1 MKRFLAILFFISCSA
16 KVFAQVNTLADSLY
30 FLQTGK
36 HFSQKDTIDNVF
48 YIPVSQDIYFNKLRR
63 FNNDFSQSNATQ
75 LVADSNRRAGF
86 LQFSYLNT
94 KGGLHST
101 QQAYKTQQAEMYTE
115 GFSTIGRVKISG
127 KFRFNKFWQDSLAN
141 NLNASED
148 GITPYYYFTP
158 KAGTYEGQDYAMSS
172 IVAYNALKDKLYL
185 GLQADY
191 KYHWI
196 TGSVDPRIDDKNLQV
211 NFYPSITWR
220 MNKTLVGIEYLIGY
234 GDETMSIAYKSSVYN
249 LSTMYPERFYY
260 LNMGYGDIALKYNV
274 VNSRD
279 ANNHGLGLR
288 FSTSVNEFVI
298 QANASYQKS
307 AENNRQI
314 FDTARIS
321 DLFSKWSTN
330 RYSAE
335 ILINKRTSAAT
346 HQLLIKTLMLNGNDF
361 NTLYGGSNYSA
372 SQKNLLLRYDLLT
385 RKKESTQWEYG
396 IFVRYNEGR
405 QKDILAAHYIDY
417 GIIHPGISGDIYL
430 INNRKNRIDIGL
442 EPSLILPLK
451 NVIDVPITQTN
462 VFTQTIAYPD
472 FYYRSARLFNT
483 DARINFMTPELIPG
497 VYSGFFVK
505 ASYLV
510 RLSEKAFQEIP
521 QQDDTGKKRF
531 SVQFGFNVYL

>member
-1 MKRFLAILFFISCSA
+1 
-16 KVFAQVNTLADSLY
+16 
-30 FLQTGK
+30 
-36 HFSQKDTIDNVF
+36 
-48 YIPVSQDIYFNKLRR
+48 
-63 FNNDFSQSNATQ
+63 
-75 LVADSNRRAGF
+75 
-86 LQFSYLNT
+86 
-94 KGGLHST
+94 
-101 QQAYKTQQAEMYTE
+101 
-115 GFSTIGRVKISG
+115 
-127 KFRFNKFWQDSLAN
+127 
-141 NLNASED
+141 
-148 GITPYYYFTP
+148 
-158 KAGTYEGQDYAMSS
+158 
-172 IVAYNALKDKLYL
+172 
-185 GLQADY
+185 
-191 KYHWI
+191 
-196 TGSVDPRIDDKNLQV
+196 
-211 NFYPSITWR
+211 
-220 MNKTLVGIEYLIGY
+220 
-234 GDETMSIAYKSSVYN
+234 
-249 LSTMYPERFYY
+249 
-260 LNMGYGDIALKYNV
+260 
-274 VNSRD
+274 
-279 ANNHGLGLR
+279 
-288 FSTSVNEFVI
+288 
-298 QANASYQKS
+298 
-307 AENNRQI
+307 
-314 FDTARIS
+314 
-321 DLFSKWSTN
+321 
-330 RYSAE
+330 
-335 ILINKRTSAAT
+335 
-346 HQLLIKTLMLNGNDF
+346 MLNGNDF